1 MKGRGRDG
9 KESKGGRVCAL
20 CVCVHC
26 ACAWCMCA
34 WCMVHVCMVHGACV
48 HGACVHGACVHG
60 ALCVLCALCV
70 CVHCVHCERDGVE
83 SKGGR
88 DWRRKGGG
96 RRDELNQRGS
106 KQPLED
112 ALKSNFGRLFVDPAP
127 QNFPCAFIS
136 FHSHPWVFSIA
147 PKSVGIF

>member
-1 MKGRGRDG
+1 M
-9 KESKGGRVCAL
+9 
-20 CVCVHC
+20 VHV
-26 ACAWCMCA
+26 
-34 WCMVHVCMVHGACV
+34 CMVHVCMVQ
-48 HGACVHGACVHG
+48 
-60 ALCVLCALCV
+60 
-70 CVHCVHCERDGVE
+70 RDSVE

-147 PKSVGIF
+147 PKSVWIFLSIGKMSRKKSILENREEEEGRTASIGKALFHEEGG

>member
-1 MKGRGRDG
+1 MHPQGVVLNLFGSVRPERREGQRSKGGMEEGRKGRGREEEGGWKEGRREGG
-9 KESKGGRVCAL
+9 KEGREAR
-20 CVCVHC
+20 
-26 ACAWCMCA
+26 
-34 WCMVHVCMVHGACV
+34 
-48 HGACVHGACVHG
+48 
-60 ALCVLCALCV
+60 
-70 CVHCVHCERDGVE
+70 EE
-83 SKGGR
+83 GR
-88 DWRRKGGG
+88 KEGRRRREEGG